1 MKEKN
6 KDLIIAGNWKMN
18 KTPKEAEKLINKLK
32 TKNKN
37 SACKIVLCVPFID
50 IPLATDL
57 TQNTL
62 ISIGAQNCYFKK
74 NGAYTGEIS
83 AEMLKEIGVEY
94 VIIGHSERRIYFNET
109 DEQIN
114 KKINSA
120 LNSGLKVIFCIGEN
134 LQERENNITEEKLI
148 IQIKNALHK
157 VDKSQIENI
166 IIAYEPVWAIGSGK
180 TPNKDELDHICQ
192 IIRNTVFNM
201 GKILPEKI
209 SVLYGGSIN
218 SKNAKEILTLP
229 NVDGG
234 LIGGASLDIE
244 EFLKIINCTAK

>member
-6 KDLIIAGNWKMN
+6 KDIIIAGNWKMN
-18 KTPKEAEKLINKLK
+18 KTPKEAEKLINELK
-32 TKNKN
+32 IEYKN

-50 IPLATDL
+50 IPVAVDL

-62 ISIGAQNCYFKK
+62 ISIGAQNCHFESHD
-74 NGAYTGEIS
+74 AYTGEIS

-94 VIIGHSERRIYFNET
+94 VIIGHSERRIYFNES
-109 DEQIN
+109 DNQIN
-114 KKINSA
+114 KKIKSA

-148 IQIKNALHK
+148 IQIKNALNQ

-180 TPNKDELDHICQ
+180 TPNKDEIDHICQ

-201 GKILPEKI
+201 GKILPEEI